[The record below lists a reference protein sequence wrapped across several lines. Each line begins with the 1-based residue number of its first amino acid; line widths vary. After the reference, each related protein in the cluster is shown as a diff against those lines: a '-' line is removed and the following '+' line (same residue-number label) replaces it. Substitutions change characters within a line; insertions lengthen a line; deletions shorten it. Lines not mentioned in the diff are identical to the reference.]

1 MIRPNHPY
9 AVFVETKTQPL
20 TLLVH
25 SKDRKEAV
33 DFAKGLTDPV
43 LKRVVVKYSPTPY
56 EEYEKGKTIYSKTF

>member
-25 SKDRKEAV
+25 SKDRNEAV
-33 DFAKGLTDPV
+33 NFAKELKDPS

>member
-9 AVFVETKTQPL
+9 AVFVESKTHPL

-25 SKDRKEAV
+25 SKDQKEAV
-33 DFAKGLTDPV
+33 DFAKGLSDPA
-43 LKRVVVKYSPTPY
+43 LKRGVEMYSPTPY

>member
-25 SKDRKEAV
+25 GRTKKEV
-33 DFAKGLTDPV
+33 IDFARGLNDPS

-56 EEYEKGKTIYSKTF
+56 EEYEDGKTILTIEK

>member
-25 SKDRKEAV
+25 SRDRKEAV
-33 DFAKGLTDPV
+33 DFARGLNDPS